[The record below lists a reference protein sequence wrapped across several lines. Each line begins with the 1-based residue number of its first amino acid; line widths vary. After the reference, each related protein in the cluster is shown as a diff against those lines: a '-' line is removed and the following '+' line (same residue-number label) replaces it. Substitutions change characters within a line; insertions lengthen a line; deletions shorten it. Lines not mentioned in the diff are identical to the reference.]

1 MATIQILTQY
11 YENYGFNEGT
21 EHWKPKGGFEFTVE
35 VDSDVLMYT
44 NDLKA
49 ILSQMVQEQSN
60 ELERFEYIEH
70 NVSFSEPYQLDTER
84 FNELVKLEQ

>member
-11 YENYGFNEGT
+11 YENYGFHEGT

-35 VDSDVLMYT
+35 VDSDILMYT

-49 ILSQMVQEQSN
+49 ILYQMVQEQSN
-60 ELERFEYIEH
+60 DLERFEYIEH
-70 NVSFSEPYQLDTER
+70 SVSFSEPHRLDTER

>member
-11 YENYGFNEGT
+11 YENYGFHEGT

-35 VDSDVLMYT
+35 VDSDILMYT

-49 ILSQMVQEQSN
+49 ILTQMVKEQST

-70 NVSFSEPYQLDTER
+70 SVSFSEPYQLDTER
-84 FNELVKLEQ
+84 FIELVKQED